1 MNNYHLQENLAVSDS
16 GFLFHASTGETFT
29 VNETGKTIIKLL
41 QQKKEKEEIFLE
53 LEKEFD
59 IEAVS
64 LSKDYD
70 DFITQLKNYSLI
82 EAI

>member
-1 MNNYHLQENLAVSDS
+1 MTNYHLQENLAVSDS

-70 DFITQLKNYSLI
+70 DFINQLKTFSLLEVI
-82 EAI
+82 